1 MASIKRIMPNFV
13 LLYLATV
20 VLNSCSGGQ
29 QTDHHNDQNDQ
40 EKGIAEITFEKT
52 LHEFGQIITGERV
65 AYAFRFTN
73 TGTEPLII
81 TGIRS
86 GCGCTVGDYPKDPL
100 KPGQTGRINVV
111 FNSAGRRGFQSEA
124 VRVLNNSE
132 EPVIS
137 LRITAEVLEY

>member
-1 MASIKRIMPNFV
+1 MISIKKTPFINV
-13 LLYLATV
+13 LLWLFVFAIS
-20 VLNSCSGGQ
+20 SCSGTQ
-29 QTDHHNDQNDQ
+29 QPGDQNVVNS
-40 EKGIAEITFEKT
+40 EENGVAEISFDKT
-52 LHEFGQIITGERV
+52 THEFGQIITGERV

-73 TGTEPLII
+73 TGSAPLII
-81 TGIRS
+81 SGIRS

-132 EPVIS
+132 EPVIT
-137 LRITAEVLEY
+137 LRVTAEVMEL